1 MHKNWLKEIA
11 LKCYELNEFI
21 IPDKLFSSAASGVA
35 QANLEIK
42 KKKAADAVQRGEE
55 GAANLS
61 AASARIKARGAVNAV
76 SPTEAQVSGSENL
89 ISRFSAASKAGVDSA
104 NKTIG
109 LIKTADASGG
119 LMPSD
124 YSTRDPLRRE
134 MSYVSPEFKARSDA
148 RQASIDAI
156 ERKAREPIV
165 TKKQE
170 KTVKTEKPKEET
182 REERLKRIGSMSKEE
197 RLNFIKQLNTPLP
210 SIEDSINRSNRSM
223 SDAEIEQKGSMTA
236 QQQRVKY
243 GHLVSDNKNW
253 GRS

>member
-1 MHKNWLKEIA
+1 MHKNWLKEIS
-11 LKCYELNEFI
+11 KTYSQLNEFI

-89 ISRFSAASKAGVDSA
+89 ISRFSAASKAGADSA

-109 LIKTADASGG
+109 LIKSGA
-119 LMPSD
+119 LIPSD

-134 MSYVSPEFKARSDA
+134 LNDVSPEFKARYDS
-148 RQASIDAI
+148 RQARIDAV
-156 ERKAREPIV
+156 ERKAREPITIKKSNTRV
-165 TKKQE
+165 KVKPDEGTK
-170 KTVKTEKPKEET
+170 
-182 REERLKRIGSMSKEE
+182 GMSVD
-197 RLNFIKQLNTPLP
+197 QLL
-210 SIEDSINRSNRSM
+210 NRSNRSM
-223 SDAEIEQKGSMTA
+223 SDLEIANKRSGTPHIFPKGF
-236 QQQRVKY
+236 
-243 GHLVSDNKNW
+243 
-253 GRS
+253 

>member
-1 MHKNWLKEIA
+1 VHKNWLKEIS
-11 LKCYELNEFI
+11 KTYSQLNEFI
-21 IPDKLFSSAASGVA
+21 IPDKLFSSATSGVA
-35 QANLEIK
+35 QANLEMK

-134 MSYVSPEFKARSDA
+134 LNTVSPEFKSRYDA
-148 RQASIDAI
+148 RQSRIDAV
-156 ERKAREPIV
+156 ERKAREPITIKKSNTRV
-165 TKKQE
+165 KVKPDEGTK
-170 KTVKTEKPKEET
+170 
-182 REERLKRIGSMSKEE
+182 GMSVD
-197 RLNFIKQLNTPLP
+197 QLL
-210 SIEDSINRSNRSM
+210 NRSNRSM
-223 SDAEIEQKGSMTA
+223 SDLEIANKRSGTPHIFPKGF
-236 QQQRVKY
+236 
-243 GHLVSDNKNW
+243 
-253 GRS
+253 

>member
-1 MHKNWLKEIA
+1 VHKNWLKEIA

-35 QANLEIK
+35 QANLEMK
-42 KKKAADAVQRGEE
+42 KKKAADAVQRGED
-55 GAANLS
+55 AAERLS

-134 MSYVSPEFKARSDA
+134 LNDVSPEFKARYDS
-148 RQASIDAI
+148 RQARIDAV

-165 TKKQE
+165 TKKA
-170 KTVKTEKPKEET
+170 KTAPNTEKPKEET
-182 REERLKRIGSMSKEE
+182 KEERLKRIGSMSKEE
-197 RLNFIKQLNTPLP
+197 RLNFIKELNKPQQ
-210 SIEDSINRSNRSM
+210 SAEDLINKSNRSM
-223 SDAEIEQKGSMTA
+223 SDAEIEQKRSITT
-236 QQQRVKY
+236 QQPRIKY
-243 GHLVSDNKNW
+243 SHLVSDNKTW
-253 GRS
+253 GR

>member
-1 MHKNWLKEIA
+1 MQSNWLREIS
-11 LKCYELNEFI
+11 KTYSQLNEFL
-21 IPDKLFSSAASGVA
+21 IPNELITAVGKGVA
-35 QANLEIK
+35 QANLEMK

-55 GAANLS
+55 GAAKLS
-61 AASARIKARGAVNAV
+61 AASAKIKAKAAMNAI
-76 SPTEAQVSGSENL
+76 SPTEKQVSGSENL
-89 ISRFSAASKAGVDSA
+89 ISRFDAASKAGVDSA

-148 RQASIDAI
+148 RKASIDAI

-170 KTVKTEKPKEET
+170 KTAKTKKPKEET
-182 REERLKRIGSMSKEE
+182 REERLKRIANMSKEE

-210 SIEDSINRSNRSM
+210 PFDIEDGINRSNRSM
-223 SDAEIEQKGSMTA
+223 SDLEIAHKRSGTPHIFPKGF
-236 QQQRVKY
+236 
-243 GHLVSDNKNW
+243 
-253 GRS
+253 